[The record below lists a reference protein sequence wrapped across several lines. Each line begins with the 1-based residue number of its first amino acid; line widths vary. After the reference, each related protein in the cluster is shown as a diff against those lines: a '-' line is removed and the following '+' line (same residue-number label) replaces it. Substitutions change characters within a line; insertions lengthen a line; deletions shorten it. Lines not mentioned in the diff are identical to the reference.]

1 VLFFII
7 SSSIVRR
14 SHTFEGKRL
23 TIAVFDANTTGSLAP
38 INGIAVRIIIIRIIR
53 FTFSTS
59 QDIPFSVAQ

>member
-1 VLFFII
+1 
-7 SSSIVRR
+7 VRR

-38 INGIAVRIIIIRIIR
+38 INGIAVRIIIIIRIRIIR

>member
-1 VLFFII
+1 
-7 SSSIVRR
+7 VRR

-38 INGIAVRIIIIRIIR
+38 INGIAVRIIIIRIIIRIIR